1 MTAHHPARQSNR
13 HSRIDRKR
21 PLMTTPPPRPT
32 TIRIR
37 PSEGDHARTDVHR
50 TRSSLLVLAGVG
62 FVLSWLAGLSV
73 FSSSTEVRSSGTQI
87 HDAYTGH
94 VGAVALHYLLTEG
107 LPAVCLAVVVVAQAR
122 AIRPAARMT
131 RTITAV
137 AGLAAVTVSAVQLAL
152 GLWLSLDLV
161 DDASTD
167 TIGTM
172 FGAINRLDGVK
183 MLLLAVLAA
192 TVTRAIRRQDLDLP
206 AWLAWTATALAITIT
221 LSGIGYLTLDNTL
234 ATAAWLSL
242 PCLIIF
248 ITGTAV
254 VLHRHRPIRLS

>member
-1 MTAHHPARQSNR
+1 
-13 HSRIDRKR
+13 
-21 PLMTTPPPRPT
+21 MTTPPTRHATVRVP
-32 TIRIR
+32 
-37 PSEGDHARTDVHR
+37 PSEDDHNRAGVRR
-50 TRSSLLVLAGVG
+50 TRSPLLVLAGVG
-62 FVLSWLAGLSV
+62 FALSWVAGLAV
-73 FSSSTEVRSSGTQI
+73 FSSSTEVRSSGAQI

-94 VGAVALHYLLTEG
+94 VGVVGLQYLLTEG
-107 LPAVCLAVVVVAQAR
+107 LPAVCLAVVVVALAR
-122 AIRPAARMT
+122 AVRPTARAT

-137 AGLAAVTVSAVQLAL
+137 AGLAAVIVSLVQLAL

-167 TIGTM
+167 TIGTV

-192 TVTRAIRRQDLDLP
+192 TVTRAIRRQDVDLP
-206 AWLAWTATALAITIT
+206 AWLAWAAAALAITIT

-242 PCLIIF
+242 PFLILF
-248 ITGTAV
+248 VTGAAV
-254 VLHRHRPIRLS
+254 ALRRRGQLRR